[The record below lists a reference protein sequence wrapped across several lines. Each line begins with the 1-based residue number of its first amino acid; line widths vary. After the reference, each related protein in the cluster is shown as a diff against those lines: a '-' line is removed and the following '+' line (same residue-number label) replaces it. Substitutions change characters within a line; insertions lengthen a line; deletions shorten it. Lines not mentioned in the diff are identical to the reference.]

1 MKKAYIYNKNG
12 YTHFKV
18 DNQIIKFYTSP
29 YLEKYINI
37 KEYDNGYIIVD
48 EKLSTIDK
56 PIEDYIDLEYV
67 FDELGINKEILK
79 RITEV
84 IIL

>member
-1 MKKAYIYNKNG
+1 MKKAYIYNKDG

-18 DNQIIKFYTSP
+18 NNHVIKFYTSP
-29 YLEKYINI
+29 YLEKYIKI
-37 KEYDNGYIIVD
+37 KEYDNGYMVVD
-48 EKLSTIDK
+48 EKLSTMDK

-67 FDELGINKEILK
+67 FDELGINKDLLKEIN
-79 RITEV
+79 EV